1 RAPKPSDVRSP
12 VPSGVD
18 PHVDGKG
25 ASRELPRR
33 VRRDRARRVTVELRD
48 GPEEGGALMS
58 EGKLACV
65 LRSLVAGGTLSPED
79 CRAAMGEM
87 LSGAAT
93 HAQIG
98 AFLAVL
104 GARGA
109 KVDEIA
115 GLVQGMR
122 AHAIAVRPSREGLI
136 DLCGTGGDGSGIVN
150 ISTAAS
156 LVVAACGVPVAK
168 HGNRSASSLCG
179 SADVLEEL
187 GVPIDLGPEAAARS
201 IDELGF
207 AFLFARTYHPAM
219 RHVAPV
225 RAELGLR
232 TVFNIL
238 GPATGP
244 GFNMR
249 GPLADPAGVR
259 RQLLGV
265 YADELRDVVA
275 RVLAEVGSESVWVVH
290 GEGGLDELSISGP
303 SRVTR
308 LVEGEVIEDEIV
320 PEDAG
325 LARHPVEELRGG
337 DARANA
343 RAPARLLAGEEE
355 AVNDAVLLNAAAAL
369 VVHGT
374 AGDLREGA
382 ERARDAIGSGRV
394 EKLLEGLRSFR

>member
-1 RAPKPSDVRSP
+1 
-12 VPSGVD
+12 
-18 PHVDGKG
+18 
-25 ASRELPRR
+25 
-33 VRRDRARRVTVELRD
+33 
-48 GPEEGGALMS
+48 MS

-225 RAELGLR
+225 RAELGIR

-238 GPATGP
+238 GPLT
-244 GFNMR
+244 N
-249 GPLADPAGVR
+249 PAGVR

-265 YADELRDVVA
+265 YADELRDVIA

-325 LARHPVEELRGG
+325 LSRHPVEELRGG

-343 RAPARLLAGEEE
+343 RILSRMLAGEEE
-355 AVNDAVLLNAAAAL
+355 AVHDAVLLNAAAAL